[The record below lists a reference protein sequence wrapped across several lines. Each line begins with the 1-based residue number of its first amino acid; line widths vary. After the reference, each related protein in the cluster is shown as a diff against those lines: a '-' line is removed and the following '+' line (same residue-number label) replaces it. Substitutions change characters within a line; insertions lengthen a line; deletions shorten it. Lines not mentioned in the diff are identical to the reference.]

1 MDDIFSLRQFAAAAL
16 LAVCTT
22 AVHAQ
27 TATGPSVKQPY
38 MLAMRSGSG
47 TTTLTASFTGE
58 AAHAYS
64 VTMHDDGS
72 TEVTEQPAMVGY
84 DPQTKDDLMEGLDR
98 LGANAKERNEVNL
111 DKNMMALAGNNGRYA
126 DLSSKIDLITVRNY
140 EFAQKGQYQRSDLDG
155 LRRKLEGNGWSHI
168 IRNESTDESNDIVIK
183 SGGDGF
189 ISDMVILNAESR
201 EVNVVHIRG
210 HFRMEDVNGA
220 MGRVM
225 GISHGAGASAMGPLM
240 GITGGSSHS
249 SSRSKSTSST
259 SATPATPATPAMP
272 ATPASPASPR

>member
-27 TATGPSVKQPY
+27 TATTPSAKQPY
-38 MLAMRSGSG
+38 LLAMRSGSG

-72 TEVTEQPAMVGY
+72 TEVAEQPAMVGY

-111 DKNMMALAGNNGRYA
+111 DKNMMALAGNRDGRYA

-168 IRNESTDESNDIVIK
+168 IRNESADESNDIVIR

-225 GISHGAGASAMGPLM
+225 GISRGAGAGAMAPLM
-240 GITGGSSHS
+240 GITGSSHY
-249 SSRSKSTSST
+249 SRSK
-259 SATPATPATPAMP
+259 ATPPTPTTPAIPATPATPA
-272 ATPASPASPR
+272 SPR